1 MSNKLNLLFVLFL
14 VGDLELLPGTLRVKC
29 FSWPARVLSVLSKA
43 ELQGHVQSD
52 EKVEGTI

>member
-1 MSNKLNLLFVLFL
+1 M
-14 VGDLELLPGTLRVKC
+14 LLPGTLRAKC
-29 FSWPARVLSVLSKA
+29 FSWPARVLSILSKA